1 MKRVGMKEEER
12 TIRAQWWDMNG
23 TAQAAPNAPTKE
35 SGLGPKRANER
46 EQKQFPQKEASV

>member
-1 MKRVGMKEEER
+1 MKEEER